1 MNMKEEL
8 RLLLK
13 KEITVMLKKEAG
25 WIDYE

>member
-8 RLLLK
+8 KQLIK
-13 KEITVMLKKEAG
+13 KEITVILKKEAG

>member
-1 MNMKEEL
+1 MNLKEEL
-8 RLLLK
+8 KLLIK

>member
-1 MNMKEEL
+1 MKEEL

-25 WIDYE
+25 WKDYE

>member
-1 MNMKEEL
+1 MKEEL